1 MTMHLIQIKTLRVDM
16 DHSANMKND
25 QNDADRYLCKAEEFR
40 DKAHVT
46 VDPRV
51 KSALEAVAREFIRK
65 ARHFDATARR
75 RAGIQ

>member
-1 MTMHLIQIKTLRVDM
+1 M

-25 QNDADRYLCKAEEFR
+25 QIDADHYARKAEEYLA
-40 DKAHVT
+40 KARIAD
-46 VDPRV
+46 DPRV

-65 ARHFDATARR
+65 ARDFDGTAAR